1 MHLRELQ
8 AVLGLGGPCQ
18 SSSQGRRADRADGV
32 VHLHSGSDLVSPDGS
47 SIAPLSVPALVH
59 QEGRT
64 IVRRYVDDPEAG
76 QLPGKNP
83 TTASRTVWPENLDRP
98 GHRASQPNR
107 VSDTST
113 EDPASSTSS
122 RSIRR
127 GEFHPPGRSRTP
139 SKSTKRELSRHAVV
153 LQFVSEREV
162 HREQL
167 RGLTETII
175 KGAPKRL
182 GIMDDPQIVLFLD
195 RQTDGTV
202 PSRRPCRDSF
212 GHDPPPSVARGRRSW
227 PFCLVMS
234 ASSCPPK
241 SVTVRKIDS
250 NPAGIG
256 KGFQERRQ

>member
-1 MHLRELQ
+1 MVLRRP
-8 AVLGLGGPCQ
+8 PCACHVGHQ
-18 SSSQGRRADRADGV
+18 KGRADAVSRV
-32 VHLHSGSDLVSPDGS
+32 VFQEDAPDWDL
-47 SIAPLSVPALVH
+47 L
-59 QEGRT
+59 
-64 IVRRYVDDPEAG
+64 
-76 QLPGKNP
+76 
-83 TTASRTVWPENLDRP
+83 
-98 GHRASQPNR
+98 
-107 VSDTST
+107 
-113 EDPASSTSS
+113 
-122 RSIRR
+122 
-127 GEFHPPGRSRTP
+127 
-139 SKSTKRELSRHAVV
+139 LSRHAVV

-241 SVTVRKIDS
+241 SVTVRKDQVAAFPCCAKRS
-250 NPAGIG
+250 NDIPRHRKNPLRIES
-256 KGFQERRQ
+256 QTYTP